1 MLELDYAETVPCRPY
16 IVRNQTEDSKG
27 LAEQAT
33 QPARQAAPN
42 HHASTPISKPPW
54 TDGEGLRRAG
64 FFGGLSMTVLF
75 ACGNYGLPSAEL
87 PREFKDS
94 VGVHCR
100 RCGQELGTPPVAIL
114 NGRRPMRLRASRPR
128 WSVSKESCA
137 TGFREAGSI
146 SNKGG
151 RLDALVD
158 HGRDAVE
165 H

>member
-1 MLELDYAETVPCRPY
+1 
-16 IVRNQTEDSKG
+16 
-27 LAEQAT
+27 
-33 QPARQAAPN
+33 
-42 HHASTPISKPPW
+42 
-54 TDGEGLRRAG
+54 
-64 FFGGLSMTVLF
+64 MTVLF
-75 ACGNYGLPSAEL
+75 ACGTYGLPSAEL

-146 SNKGG
+146 SKLSSWNIDRMARKGAAPKGG
-151 RLDALVD
+151 PSLGGNAQGGQQHRYATLDAAA
-158 HGRDAVE
+158 HN
-165 H
+165 